1 MPYMFLTLE
10 VSKLSGWLKAFAF
23 CRESKGGA
31 CDAGRGADREAG
43 GREAR
48 WRKRRAR
55 GRPDSRLGDQGTR
68 GAHCEHVAHGRD
80 IGGVEAQRLVERR
93 CALPS

>member
-43 GREAR
+43 GREAAAAQAACTGEGPTQGLGT
-48 WRKRRAR
+48 RAR
-55 GRPDSRLGDQGTR
+55 
-68 GAHCEHVAHGRD
+68 A
-80 IGGVEAQRLVERR
+80 ERTVNM
-93 CALPS
+93 